1 MRIESSVTSISWIP
15 SEAIPGLFRLPFDM
29 GVNHYDEPP
38 PQHIDD
44 LDALRRADR
53 FRFANH
59 LTAWIE
65 VEDGV
70 VTGHGQ
76 GGGGQIGATVV
87 NLGAG
92 SMSVAAAAF
101 PDRRPEPTVTAT
113 SVRFLQTAGGRTGL
127 PLPRKVKYPPFIQV
141 TAPLAWTTL
150 ALTLHADGTVEH
162 EVVGASPFP
171 RHWIYDG
178 SANLVQKSGLIDWKS
193 WTGKAFGAHTP
204 WGDEDSPAL
213 VTAVETALEHELSS
227 HIMRGGTRPE
237 MRRLKAGQVLCAEG
251 SPGTELFLLLDGVLS
266 VEAGGELLAHLG
278 PGVVV
283 GERALLES
291 GRRTSTLKAVTA
303 VSVAAIQPDAIEPSL
318 LSQLAVHHRREVPAP

>member
-1 MRIESSVTSISWIP
+1 MRIQSSVTSISWIP
-15 SEAIPGLFRLPFDM
+15 SEAISGMYRVPFDM

-38 PQHIDD
+38 PDTIED

-59 LTAWIE
+59 LAAWIE
-65 VEDGV
+65 VEDGKIV
-70 VTGHGQ
+70 GHGQ
-76 GGGGQIGATVV
+76 EGGGMIGATTV
-87 NLGAG
+87 NLGVR

-127 PLPRKVKYPPFIQV
+127 PLPRKVKYPPFIQI
-141 TAPLAWTTL
+141 TAPLAWSTL
-150 ALTLHADGTVEH
+150 ALTIHADGRAEH

-171 RHWIYDG
+171 RHWIYGADMRL
-178 SANLVQKSGLIDWKS
+178 AQKTGLIDWKS
-193 WTGKAFGAHTP
+193 WTAKAFGAHTP

-213 VTAVETALEHELSS
+213 VTEVETALEHELST
-227 HIMRGGTRPE
+227 HIMRGGAKPE
-237 MRRLKAGQVLCAEG
+237 LRKLKAGQVLCAEG
-251 SPGTELFLLLDGVLS
+251 DPGEELFLLLDGVLS

-283 GERALLES
+283 GERALLEA
-291 GRRTSTLKAVTA
+291 GKRTSTLKAVTA
-303 VSVAAIQPDAIEPSL
+303 VKVAAIRPDAVDPAI
-318 LSQLAVHHRREVPAP
+318 LAELATHHRRELATS